1 MNALSIN
8 NDPVQGIAI
17 EYSRLTLPSG
27 ECTLSFSVHI
37 NDGTPVVNK
46 KVGLA
51 FINSMTH
58 KVVDLPL
65 VQDDKSH
72 WGGNAVLPADA
83 SGQAQFSLKV
93 PVPLPENLK
102 LQAMLQ
108 DEPAY
113 QDGKNTL
120 TFCLTE
126 HIIDHTSEVDKLEIV
141 SGTPQWTQLPD
152 RKPYADLI
160 VKATHGGAPVGS
172 ARVTLAVTDDP
183 GKTRTTVPSGPV
195 FTSGGGLA
203 RITPVVGTSKG
214 QLTITASCN
223 GHSVDF
229 HLVVLPARGDL
240 MLVSPILPAIIPAK
254 ATTPVPV
261 KVRLI
266 SKSDQREFWPGIP
279 CRFIHTQNPING
291 LVAENTPAPDAR
303 ITSDQRGDLPPFNVH
318 FASLRSGVP
327 RGSIDY
333 LAYLPG
339 DDTTP
344 ASVTIS
350 LSVR

>member
-1 MNALSIN
+1 MSI
-8 NDPVQGIAI
+8 
-17 EYSRLTLPSG
+17 TLPSG
-27 ECTLSFSVHI
+27 PCRLGVQVTLDAGELTPMKDRSVILLFVHH
-37 NDGTPVVNK
+37 GTTDSAMNAKFVAGDNGEPDYHRTLTPDNT
-46 KVGLA
+46 GLMY
-51 FINSMTH
+51 F
-58 KVVDLPL
+58 DL
-65 VQDDKSH
+65 
-72 WGGNAVLPADA
+72 NLPDNLTDA
-83 SGQAQFSLKV
+83 LDIYI
-93 PVPLPENLK
+93 K
-102 LQAMLQ
+102 LN
-108 DEPAY
+108 DEPRY
-113 QDGKNTL
+113 TRGTNEWML
-120 TFCLTE
+120 SLTE
-126 HIIDHTSEVDKLEIV
+126 HITDHTSEVDKLEIV

-152 RKPYADLI
+152 RKPYADLV

-172 ARVTLAVTDDP
+172 ARVTWAVTDDP
-183 GKTRTTVPSGPV
+183 GKTKTTVPSGPV

-203 RITPVVGTSKG
+203 RITPVAGTNKG
-214 QLTITASCN
+214 QLTITATCN

-240 MLVSPILPAIIPAK
+240 MLVSPVLPAIISAK
-254 ATTPVPV
+254 ATTPVTV
-261 KVRLI
+261 KVRLV
-266 SKSDQREFWPGIP
+266 SKSDQSEFWPGIP

-318 FASLRSGVP
+318 FSSLGRGVH

-344 ASVTIS
+344 ASATIS